1 MSLTVAFCVR
11 GKKSWDLSRF
21 FVFAADFENV
31 TSVIVFQHIAIPV
44 NRSSQLKSMSLTV
57 AF

>member
-1 MSLTVAFCVR
+1 MSLTVAFCVC
-11 GKKSWDLSRF
+11 GEQSWDLSRF
-21 FVFAADFENV
+21 FVFEADFENV
-31 TSVIVFQHIAIPV
+31 TSVIVFQRIAIPV